1 MSAGGWTCC
10 RPGPGTADV
19 HAVLSWSFHALSRP
33 AVRLLCLLT
42 LHPGPDISLPAAAAL
57 AAQPADDTH
66 GTLRDLLDAH
76 LLTEHV
82 HRRYSM
88 HDLLR
93 AYAAEQTGSRDE
105 GLRAALELRRARPAL
120 PILVL
125 SQYVEQSNAAEL
137 LETGP
142 AVGYLLKDRISEV
155 TEFTQALERVA
166 AGGTVIDPDV
176 VRQLLAR
183 QRDRLPL
190 QQLTK
195 REHEVLT
202 LIAEGRSNGAIARHL
217 MISEA
222 AIAKNIGA
230 IFVKFGLLPTDDEN
244 RRVLAVLTFLRA

>member
-1 MSAGGWTCC
+1 V
-10 RPGPGTADV
+10 RVVIADDS
-19 HAVLSWSFHALSRP
+19 VLLREGLTGLLSRFGHDVVAAVGDAP
-33 AVRLLCLLT
+33 ALIRAVGE
-42 LHPGPDISLPAAAAL
+42 HEPDVVVTDIRMP
-57 AAQPADDTH
+57 P
-66 GTLRDLLDAH
+66 
-76 LLTEHV
+76 
-82 HRRYSM
+82 
-88 HDLLR
+88 
-93 AYAAEQTGSRDE
+93 GSRDE
-105 GLRAALELRRARPAL
+105 GLRAALQLRHARPAL

-142 AVGYLLKDRISEV
+142 GVGYLLKDRITEV
-155 TEFTQALERVA
+155 TEFTHALERVA

-183 QRDRLPL
+183 QRHRLPL

-202 LIAEGRSNGAIARHL
+202 LVAEGRSNGAIARHL

-230 IFVKFGLLPTDDEN
+230 IFVKFGLLPAEDEN